1 MLYAVVLHCQIIGI
15 YTSVT
20 DASLVQKQLPHSV
33 IQECR
38 LNTETHIGAQ
48 MLRSPA

>member
-20 DASLVQKQLPHSV
+20 DASLVQKQS
-33 IQECR
+33 